1 MLMKKIKKGEMPDV
15 ASHSSSVIYS
25 PIDWVGMDE
34 ITIPFEF
41 MGESSVAKAHVHVN
55 VLNPSAK
62 GIHMSR
68 LFLAVGQNLLKQK
81 MTLPVLQKTMRELIT
96 SQEGLSDKARLVL
109 RWEQPIQR
117 KALLSDNKGWKTYP
131 MQLVLVQKATEFKM
145 KLTFS
150 TYYAS
155 TCPCSAALARQLVQN
170 AFKNQFAKRP
180 ANFDEI
186 YNWLGQ
192 NQIASP
198 HSQRSRADV
207 NLVFHKGQETMD
219 VLKYID
225 AIEGVLKTPVQTAVK
240 REDEQE
246 FARLNGENLMFVEDA
261 LRRMQQCL
269 DGYEEL
275 KDFKIKA
282 HHFESLHQHNAV
294 GVITKNT
301 NPK

>member
-1 MLMKKIKKGEMPDV
+1 MLMKKVNKGEMPDI

-34 ITIPFEF
+34 ITLPFEF

-68 LFLAVGQNLLKQK
+68 LFLAVGQKLLKQK
-81 MTLPVLQKTMRELIT
+81 LTLPVLKNAMKELVS
-96 SQEGLSDKARLVL
+96 SQEGLSNQARLVL
-109 RWEQPIQR
+109 RWQQPIQR

-131 MQLVLVQKATEFKM
+131 MQLVVVQKNDEFKM
-145 KLTFS
+145 KFGFS
-150 TYYAS
+150 TYYSS

-170 AFKNQFAKRP
+170 AFKKQFAKDP
-180 ANFDEI
+180 IHFDEI

-207 NLVFHKGQETMD
+207 SLIFNEGKESID
-219 VLKYID
+219 ILKFID
-225 AIEGVLKTPVQTAVK
+225 AIEGALKTPVQTAVK

-261 LRRMQQCL
+261 LRRMQQAL
-269 DGYEEL
+269 NSFGEL
-275 KDFKIKA
+275 KNFKIKA

-294 GVITKNT
+294 GVITKGSSI
-301 NPK
+301 